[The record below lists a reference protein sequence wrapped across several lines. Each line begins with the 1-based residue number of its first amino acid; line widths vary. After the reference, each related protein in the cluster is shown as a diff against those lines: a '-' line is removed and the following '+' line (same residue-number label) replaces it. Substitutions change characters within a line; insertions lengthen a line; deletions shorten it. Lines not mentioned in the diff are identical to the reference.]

1 MSGIIKMNR
10 RVFLR
15 GAGTVLALPA
25 LEWALPK
32 KAFAS
37 DSLAPKRLFVFFYPN
52 GMNMPEFTPA
62 GEGSSYTMSRI
73 LEPLAP
79 YRDDLL
85 VISGLASEQSEG
97 GDPHLP
103 VGGLLTGVPVISIQ
117 QRQAAGP
124 YSLDNPDYG
133 ISMDQVIARAIGNQT
148 PYASLELGLGSADTD
163 CGSAFDNTEF
173 SPDDPDA
180 SVYVSDCAYM
190 WNVSFDNITSPRP
203 KETNPLA
210 LLNRLFGGSI
220 GGESAAQ
227 QKQRR
232 YSRKSVLDYV
242 MDSMK
247 SLNGKVGVAD
257 QRRLD
262 EYATGLFEVEQR
274 LTASSISPSISCA
287 PTPSEL
293 AAFDLTEPLSLEEKI
308 KATLDLAA
316 LAFRCDLTRVS
327 SFMLGNGRSERIY
340 PQLGIYAGHHGISHH
355 QNNKTQLELL
365 SQIGL
370 WEMGHLAYFV
380 GKLKEMQELDGS
392 SVLDNSMVLGC
403 SAIGNSDAHTPWDL
417 PVVMLGQGGGA
428 FAPGRH
434 ISYPVA
440 ARTPIANLHIS
451 IMQAMGVEISEF
463 GLKGTGPLQE
473 LS

>member
-148 PYASLELGLGSADTD
+148 PYASLELGLGSADT
-163 CGSAFDNTEF
+163 
-173 SPDDPDA
+173 
-180 SVYVSDCAYM
+180 
-190 WNVSFDNITSPRP
+190 
-203 KETNPLA
+203 
-210 LLNRLFGGSI
+210 
-220 GGESAAQ
+220 
-227 QKQRR
+227 
-232 YSRKSVLDYV
+232 
-242 MDSMK
+242 
-247 SLNGKVGVAD
+247 
-257 QRRLD
+257 
-262 EYATGLFEVEQR
+262 
-274 LTASSISPSISCA
+274 
-287 PTPSEL
+287 
-293 AAFDLTEPLSLEEKI
+293 
-308 KATLDLAA
+308 
-316 LAFRCDLTRVS
+316 
-327 SFMLGNGRSERIY
+327 
-340 PQLGIYAGHHGISHH
+340 
-355 QNNKTQLELL
+355 
-365 SQIGL
+365 
-370 WEMGHLAYFV
+370 
-380 GKLKEMQELDGS
+380 
-392 SVLDNSMVLGC
+392 
-403 SAIGNSDAHTPWDL
+403 
-417 PVVMLGQGGGA
+417 
-428 FAPGRH
+428 
-434 ISYPVA
+434 
-440 ARTPIANLHIS
+440 
-451 IMQAMGVEISEF
+451 
-463 GLKGTGPLQE
+463 
-473 LS
+473 

>member
-1 MSGIIKMNR
+1 MSGIVKMNR

-15 GAGTVLALPA
+15 GAGTVLAVPA
-25 LEWALPK
+25 LEWALPRT
-32 KAFAS
+32 AYAD
-37 DSLAPKRLFVFFYPN
+37 DSIAPKRLFVFFYPN
-52 GMNMPEFTPA
+52 GMNMSEFTPS
-62 GEGSSYTMSRI
+62 GEGSSYSMSRI

-117 QRQAAGP
+117 ERQSAGP
-124 YSLDNPDYG
+124 YDLQDPDYG
-133 ISMDQVIARAIGNQT
+133 ISMDQVIARAIADQT
-148 PYASLELGLGSADTD
+148 PYASLELGLGSSDTD
-163 CGSAFDNTEF
+163 CGSAFDNAEF

-180 SVYVSDCAYM
+180 SIYISDCAYM
-190 WNVSFDNITSPRP
+190 WNISFDNITKPRP

-210 LLNRLFGGSI
+210 LLNRLFGGSV
-220 GGESAAQ
+220 GAQSPSQ
-227 QKQRR
+227 QKRR
-232 YSRKSVLDYV
+232 KFSRKSVLDYV

-257 QRRLD
+257 QHRLD

-274 LTASSISPSISCA
+274 LTMTAPSVSCDVSA
-287 PTPSEL
+287 EEL
-293 AAFDLTEPLSLEEKI
+293 AAFDLIEPLSLEDKI

-316 LAFRCDLTRVS
+316 LAFRCDLTRVM
-327 SFMLGNGRSERIY
+327 SFMLGNGRSRRIF

-355 QNNKTQLELL
+355 QNNTTQLDLL
-365 SQIGL
+365 SKIGI
-370 WEMGHLAYFV
+370 WEMEKLAYFV
-380 GKLKEMQELDGS
+380 GKLKDMQDLDGS

-428 FAPGRH
+428 FSPGRH

-440 ARTPIANLHIS
+440 ARTPISNLYIS
-451 IMQAMGVEISEF
+451 IMQAMGLDISGF
-463 GLKGTGPLQE
+463 GVKGTGPLPD
-473 LS
+473 LA